1 MSLAGRSVP
10 LLEVDHVSVRFG
22 GLVAVDE
29 ASFTLEP
36 GQVTALIGPN
46 GAGKTTLFNVITG
59 LRPPTRGRV
68 LLDGQDMTGW
78 PAPRRARAGIARTFQ
93 RLEVFGSLSVLDN
106 VLTAAE
112 LRRGWDKDA
121 PPARD
126 VARHVLRRVGL
137 SSYADAMAD
146 AVPTGVA
153 RLVELARALALSPR
167 LLLLDEPSS
176 GLSHSET
183 EEFAALLREL
193 ADEGTGVLLVEH
205 DVDLVMGLCH
215 TVHVLDFGQVIC
227 SGTPALVQ
235 ADSRVQQ
242 AYLGV
247 AAAS

>member
-1 MSLAGRSVP
+1 MSTPP

-29 ASFTLEP
+29 ASFALEP

-59 LRPPTRGRV
+59 LRAPSRGRV
-68 LLDGQDMTGW
+68 LLDGQDITGW
-78 PAPRRARAGIARTFQ
+78 PAPRRARAGVARTFQ

-106 VLTAAE
+106 VRTAAE
-112 LRRGWDKDA
+112 LRRGWDKGA
-121 PPARD
+121 PPARE
-126 VARHVLRRVGL
+126 VARAALRRVGL
-137 SSYADAMAD
+137 SSYGDAMAD

-153 RLVELARALALSPR
+153 RLVELARALALQPR

-176 GLSHSET
+176 GLSQSET
-183 EEFAALLREL
+183 ADFAALLREL

-205 DVDLVMGLCH
+205 DVDLVMGVCH
-215 TVHVLDFGQVIC
+215 TVHVLDFGRVIC
-227 SGTPALVQ
+227 SGTPAVVQ
-235 ADSRVQQ
+235 ADPRVQQ

>member
-1 MSLAGRSVP
+1 MSSPP

-29 ASFTLEP
+29 ASFALAP

-59 LRPPTRGRV
+59 LRAPSHGRV
-68 LLDGQDMTGW
+68 LLDGQDITGW
-78 PAPRRARAGIARTFQ
+78 PAPKRARAGVARTFQ

-112 LRRGWDKDA
+112 LRRGWDKSA
-121 PPARD
+121 PPARE
-126 VARHVLRRVGL
+126 VARAALRRVGL
-137 SSYADAMAD
+137 PSYGDAMAD

-153 RLVELARALALSPR
+153 RLVELARALALEPR

-176 GLSHSET
+176 GLSQSET
-183 EEFAALLREL
+183 ADFAALLREL

-205 DVDLVMGLCH
+205 DVDLVMGVCH

-227 SGTPALVQ
+227 SGTPAVVQ
-235 ADSRVQQ
+235 ADPRVQQ

>member
-1 MSLAGRSVP
+1 MTGAP
-10 LLEVDHVSVRFG
+10 LLQVDEVSVRFG
-22 GLVAVDE
+22 GLVAVDH
-29 ASFTLEP
+29 AAFSLEP

-59 LRPPTRGRV
+59 LRAPSGGRV
-68 LLDGQDMTGW
+68 LLDGEDITGW
-78 PAPRRARAGIARTFQ
+78 PAHRRARAGIARTFQ

-112 LRRGWDKDA
+112 LRRGWDRSS

-126 VARHVLRRVGL
+126 IARDALCRVGL
-137 SSYADAMAD
+137 WSSADAMAD

-153 RLVELARALALSPR
+153 RLVELARALALQPR

-183 EEFAALLREL
+183 ADFATLLREL
-193 ADEGTGVLLVEH
+193 ASDGTGVLLVEH
-205 DVDLVMGLCH
+205 DVDLVMGVCDA
-215 TVHVLDFGQVIC
+215 VHVLDFGQVIC
-227 SGTPALVQ
+227 SGPPAVVQ
-235 ADSRVQQ
+235 SDPNVQR

>member
-1 MSLAGRSVP
+1 MTTST
-10 LLEVDHVSVRFG
+10 LLEIDHVSVRFG
-22 GLVAVDE
+22 GLVAVDH
-29 ASFTLEP
+29 ASFSLQQ

-59 LRPPTRGRV
+59 LTAPTGGRV
-68 LLDGQDMTGW
+68 LLDGQDVTGW
-78 PAPRRARAGIARTFQ
+78 PAHRRARAGIARTFQ

-121 PPARD
+121 PPARQ
-126 VARHVLRRVGL
+126 VARDALHRVGL
-137 SSYADAMAD
+137 LRYADAMAD

-153 RLVELARALALSPR
+153 RLMELARALALAPR

-176 GLSHSET
+176 GLSLAER
-183 EEFAALLREL
+183 EDFADLLREL
-193 ADEGTGVLLVEH
+193 AAQDGVGVLLVEH
-205 DVDLVMGLCH
+205 DVDLVMNLCH
-215 TVHVLDFGQVIC
+215 AVHVLDFGQVIC
-227 SGTPALVQ
+227 SGSPAVVQ
-235 ADSRVQQ
+235 SDARVQQ